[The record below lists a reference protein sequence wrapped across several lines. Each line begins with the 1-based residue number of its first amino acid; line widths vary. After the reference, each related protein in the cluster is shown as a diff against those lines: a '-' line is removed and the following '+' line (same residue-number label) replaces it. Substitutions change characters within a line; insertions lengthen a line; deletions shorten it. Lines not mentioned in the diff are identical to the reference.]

1 MQCKLVMTTRKRS
14 YGKVMFLH
22 LSFCSQGEG
31 CHDITSCYGHNPPP
45 PYGQQVGGT
54 HPTGMLSCLAVL
66 LKRNCPIGVIVL

>member
-1 MQCKLVMTTRKRS
+1 MILLPVMDST
-14 YGKVMFLH
+14 L
-22 LSFCSQGEG
+22 
-31 CHDITSCYGHNPPP
+31 PPP